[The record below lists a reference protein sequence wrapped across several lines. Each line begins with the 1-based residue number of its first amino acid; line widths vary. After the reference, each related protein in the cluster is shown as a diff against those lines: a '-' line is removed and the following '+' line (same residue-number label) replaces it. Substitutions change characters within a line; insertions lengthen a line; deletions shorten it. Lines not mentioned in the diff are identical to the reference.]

1 MKNGIKSCEKS
12 ITTAKMVAADLEKG
26 YKIRV
31 KKGFFK
37 VLILFCNTLYDFYN
51 NIFSNKLYL
60 CRQKLK

>member
-1 MKNGIKSCEKS
+1 
-12 ITTAKMVAADLEKG
+12 MVAADLEKG

-51 NIFSNKLYL
+51 NIISNKLYL